1 MTSQSRGPFDPMSQA
16 IRWLKSIR
24 SSEIER
30 PSPPP
35 LEGQRTTEALLVGG
49 PLDEFVVPIVRWD
62 ESKMPDSIPLVVF
75 GLVGVG
81 EYYKVGITDEGRY
94 AYWWM
99 P

>member
-1 MTSQSRGPFDPMSQA
+1 VTSQSRGPFDPMSQA

-30 PSPPP
+30 PSLPV
-35 LEGQRTTEALLVGG
+35 EGQRTTEALLVGG
-49 PLDEFVVPIVRWD
+49 PLDEFIVPIIRKD
-62 ESKMPDSIPLVVF
+62 ESQMPDSIPLVVF